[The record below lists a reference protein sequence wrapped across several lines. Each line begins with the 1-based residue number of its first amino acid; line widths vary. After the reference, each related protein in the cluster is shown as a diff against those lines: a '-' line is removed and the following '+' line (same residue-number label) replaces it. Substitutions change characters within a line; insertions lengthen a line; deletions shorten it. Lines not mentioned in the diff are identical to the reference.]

1 MKIKIKKSELLG
13 ALRKAEKPVSN
24 RAVVPVLTGVLV
36 ATDEKGLTLMGSDS
50 DLTVIANI
58 PLDEENSLE
67 IIKEGAIVLPAREFL
82 NIVRSLDNGEVEIT
96 VDDLKANIIGGKAN
110 FTVHGVNA
118 SEYPRIN
125 TNLSGGFTVDS
136 VLFNDLLNKTGY
148 CTSTTETR
156 PILTGVNLFSNSGN
170 LGAVATDAH
179 RLSRI
184 YGVEVE
190 GDLFEAGVT
199 IPAGTVKELP
209 ALIGDSETV
218 SVAHNK
224 NQIVVKGDET
234 VVVSRLLEGTYPDTD
249 RLFPTDFQI
258 EFVVSNDGLR
268 SALERAIVLA
278 DENAIVRFDY
288 KKEEGAMF
296 ETFDLSLENRELG
309 TSSEK
314 VIADEVTG
322 LDEFK
327 LSFSAKYLIDALKA
341 MDSEK
346 VRIKFSGEMQP
357 FIVEP
362 EEKDSE
368 LEIKK
373 LILPV
378 RTY

>member
-1 MKIKIKKSELLG
+1 MEIKIEKSELLG
-13 ALRKAEKPVSN
+13 ALRKATKPVSN

-36 ATDEKGLTLMGSDS
+36 VADENGLALTGSDS
-50 DLTVIANI
+50 DLTVVVNV
-58 PLDEENSLE
+58 PLDEGNSLE
-67 IIKEGAIVLPAREFL
+67 VATEGAIVLPAKEFL

-110 FTVHGVNA
+110 FVINGVSA

-125 TNLSGGFTVDS
+125 TELNGGFTVDS
-136 VLFNDLLNKTGY
+136 GVFNDLLNKTGY
-148 CTSTTETR
+148 CTSTMETR

-179 RLSRI
+179 RLARI

-190 GDLFEAGVT
+190 GNLFETGVT
-199 IPAGTVKELP
+199 IPAKTVKELP
-209 ALIGDSETV
+209 ALIDSSETV
-218 SVAHNK
+218 SVSNNK
-224 NQIVVKGDET
+224 NQIVVKGGDT
-234 VVVSRLLEGTYPDTD
+234 TVVSRLLEGTYPDTD
-249 RLFPTDFQI
+249 RLFPSDFRI

-278 DENAIVRFDY
+278 DENAIVRFHY
-288 KKEEGAMF
+288 EKEEGAMF

-314 VIADEVTG
+314 VIADEVAG
-322 LDEFK
+322 LDEFM

-362 EEKDSE
+362 EEEGE
-368 LEIKK
+368 LEVKK
-373 LILPV
+373 LVLPV

>member
-1 MKIKIKKSELLG
+1 MEIKIEKSELLSV
-13 ALRKAEKPVSN
+13 LRKAEKPVSN
-24 RAVVPVLTGVLV
+24 RAVVPVLTGILV
-36 ATDEKGLTLMGSDS
+36 VTDEKGLTLTGSDS
-50 DLTVIANI
+50 NLTVIANI
-58 PLDEENSLE
+58 PLGEENSLE
-67 IIKEGAIVLPAREFL
+67 VIKEGAIVLPAREFL
-82 NIVRSLDNGEVEIT
+82 NIVRSLDNGEVELT
-96 VDDLKANIIGGKAN
+96 VDDTKANIVRGKAN
-110 FTVHGVNA
+110 FTIHGVNA
-118 SEYPRIN
+118 SEYPKIN
-125 TNLSGGFTVDS
+125 AELNGGFTVES
-136 VLFNDLLNKTGY
+136 RVFKDLLNKTGY

-170 LGAVATDAH
+170 LGAVSTDSH

-190 GDLFEAGVT
+190 GELFEERIT
-199 IPAGTVKELP
+199 IPAVTVKELP
-209 ALIGDSETV
+209 ALIGDSDTV

-234 VVVSRLLEGTYPDTD
+234 TIVSRLLEGIYPDTD

-258 EFVVSNDGLR
+258 EFVVSNNGLR

-278 DENAIVRFDY
+278 DESAIVRFDY

-296 ETFDLSLENRELG
+296 ETFALSLENREVG
-309 TSSEK
+309 TSSEQ

-346 VRIKFSGEMQP
+346 VR
-357 FIVEP
+357 
-362 EEKDSE
+362 
-368 LEIKK
+368 
-373 LILPV
+373 
-378 RTY
+378 